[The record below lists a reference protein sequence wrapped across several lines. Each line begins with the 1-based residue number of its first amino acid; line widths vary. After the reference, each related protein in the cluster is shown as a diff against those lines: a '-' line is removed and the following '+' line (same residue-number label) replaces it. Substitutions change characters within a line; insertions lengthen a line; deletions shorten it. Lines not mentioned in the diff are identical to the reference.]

1 MTDHHA
7 MPRTDA
13 LAWVAGSDAPE
24 KNVLELGFMAL
35 ADSAPLIVAATQGF
49 AQPYGLT
56 LNLRRQ
62 ASWAGLRDKLLG
74 GELDAAQMLYGQV
87 YGIHL
92 GLGSPITP
100 MAILMGLNQNG
111 QSITLSQALRA
122 AGVTDGEALRA
133 RTHQGGARLTLAHTF
148 PTGTHALW
156 LYYWLA
162 SHGIHPLTDV
172 HSVVVPPAQMVTHL
186 RAGRIDG
193 FCAGDPW
200 GAHAVDEGLGFTVA
214 TSQSIWP
221 DHPEKVLGVTR
232 EFVEQCPNSARALTM
247 ALLEACRF
255 IDASTENRRSTAQ
268 LLSAAEYVNA
278 PAATLE
284 PRFLGHYQDG
294 LGHAWLDAHP
304 LRFFADGAVN
314 MPYLSD
320 GIWFLTQLRRWGL
333 LRDDPQYHELAG
345 QVHQLALYREAA
357 DALGIAIPE
366 TMRRSTLLDGRVWD
380 GSDPAG
386 YARSFDL
393 HALAERQKLA
403 L

>member
-62 ASWAGLRDKLLG
+62 ASWAGLRDKLLS

-92 GLGSPITP
+92 GLGSPVTP

-133 RTHQGGARLTLAHTF
+133 RTHQSGARLTLAHTF

-200 GAHAVDEGLGFTVA
+200 GAHAVDENLGFTVA

-232 EFVEQCPNSARALTM
+232 AFVDQCPNSARALTM

-255 IDASTENRRSTAQ
+255 IDQGLENRRSTAQ
-268 LLSAAEYVNA
+268 LLSATEFVNA
-278 PAATLE
+278 PVATLE
-284 PRFLGHYQDG
+284 PRFLGQYQDG

-320 GIWFLTQLRRWGL
+320 GMWFLTQFRRWGF
-333 LRDDPQYHELAG
+333 LRDDPQYHEIAS

-357 DALGIAIPE
+357 GALGIAIPE
-366 TMRRSTLLDGRVWD
+366 AMRRSTLLDGKVWD
-380 GSDPAG
+380 GREPAA
-386 YARSFDL
+386 YAHGFDL
-393 HALAERQKLA
+393 HALAERQSLA

>member
-62 ASWAGLRDKLLG
+62 ASWAGLRDKLLS

-92 GLGSPITP
+92 GLGSPVTP

-122 AGVTDGEALRA
+122 AGVTDGEALRS
-133 RTHQGGARLTLAHTF
+133 RTHQSGARLTLAHTF

-200 GAHAVDEGLGFTVA
+200 GAHAVDESLGFTVA

-232 EFVEQCPNSARALTM
+232 AFVDQCPNSARALTM

-255 IDASTENRRSTAQ
+255 IDQGLENRRSTAQ
-268 LLSAAEYVNA
+268 LLSATEFVNA
-278 PAATLE
+278 PVATLE
-284 PRFLGHYQDG
+284 PRFLGQYQDG

-320 GIWFLTQLRRWGL
+320 GMWFLTQFRRWGF
-333 LRDDPQYHELAG
+333 LRNDPQYHEIAS

-357 DALGIAIPE
+357 GALGIAIPE
-366 TMRRSTLLDGRVWD
+366 AMRRSTLLDGKVWD
-380 GSDPAG
+380 GREPAA
-386 YARSFDL
+386 YAHGFDL
-393 HALAERQKLA
+393 HALAERQSLA

>member
-1 MTDHHA
+1 MTDHQAPHR
-7 MPRTDA
+7 PDA
-13 LAWVAGSDAPE
+13 QAWVAGSDAPE
-24 KNVLELGFMAL
+24 KNVLDLGFMAL

-62 ASWAGLRDKLLG
+62 ASWAGLRDKLLS

-92 GLGSPITP
+92 GLGSPVTP

-111 QSITLSQALRA
+111 QSITLSSALRE
-122 AGVTDGEALRA
+122 AGVTTGEALRQ
-133 RTHQGGARLTLAHTF
+133 RTHQSGARLTFAHTF

-162 SHGIHPLTDV
+162 SKGIHPLRDV
-172 HSVVVPPAQMVTHL
+172 HSVVVPPAQMVAHL

-200 GAHAVDEGLGFTVA
+200 GAHAVDENLGFTIA

-232 EFVEQCPNSARALTM
+232 EFVEECPNSARALTM
-247 ALLEACRF
+247 ALLEASRF
-255 IDASTENRRSTAQ
+255 IDESVENRRSTAQ
-268 LLSAAEYVNA
+268 LLSAAEFVNA
-278 PAATLE
+278 PVATLE
-284 PRFLGHYQDG
+284 PRFLGQYQDG
-294 LGHAWLDAHP
+294 LGQAWLDAHP

-320 GIWFLTQLRRWGL
+320 GIWFLTQFRRWGF
-333 LRDDPQYHELAG
+333 LRDDPQYHEIAS
-345 QVHQLALYREAA
+345 QVHQLELYHEAA
-357 DALGIAIPE
+357 SALGIAVPQP
-366 TMRRSTLLDGRVWD
+366 MRRSILEDGKVWD
-380 GSDPAG
+380 GSDPVA
-386 YARSFDL
+386 YAHSFDL
-393 HALAERQKLA
+393 HALAERQSLA